1 MSRPDPDDR
10 PDDLTERYRAASA
23 QDRARPSEA
32 IRQSIFA
39 HARRVAADQTVVRTG
54 SAGTRRRAANDP
66 GWRRAIAASV
76 IVTGLA
82 TVLAWHFHARGPVR
96 GQRPDTASS
105 NVGADKRLAAAP
117 PVAGPGMA
125 SEQLPL
131 ESKASNAPAP
141 SAVTARSRQR
151 LVAQADNP
159 PPAHDEALFRA
170 HNGPPAAF
178 KPEAADVASS
188 REELASVE
196 VTAGRNA
203 DLARNAQATSSESEK
218 PISSDE
224 TAAALTAP
232 AAPATPPSTLE
243 ARRSAA
249 PGAAASDRAK
259 AQTAPPLVTAAESG
273 DLGQIELLLRSG
285 ASTEQADAR
294 GRTPLLIATL
304 RADLPMVRRL
314 LAAGARTDA
323 VDANGD
329 TPLAAARRQGPPELI
344 KLLERGTQP

>member
-23 QDRARPSEA
+23 QDPARPSDA

-39 HARRVAADQTVVRTG
+39 HARMVAAGQTVARTG
-54 SAGTRRRAANDP
+54 PPGTRGRAANDP
-66 GWRRAIAASV
+66 SWRRAIAASV

-82 TVLAWHFHARGPVR
+82 TVLAWHFHARGPVP
-96 GQRPDTASS
+96 GQRPDAASWNS
-105 NVGADKRLAAAP
+105 GADKRLAAARPAAGAGKPSEPLP
-117 PVAGPGMA
+117 P
-125 SEQLPL
+125 

-141 SAVTARSRQR
+141 NAVTAPSRQR
-151 LVAQADNP
+151 LVAQAESP
-159 PPAHDEALFRA
+159 HTPHAEAPGTAHDET
-170 HNGPPAAF
+170 AAF
-178 KPEAADVASS
+178 ASEAGSAASS
-188 REELASVE
+188 REALASVE
-196 VTAGRNA
+196 VTAERNA
-203 DLARNAQATSSESEK
+203 NLAGRVASSESESR
-218 PISSDE
+218 ITSAQ
-224 TAAALTAP
+224 AA
-232 AAPATPPSTLE
+232 AAPATPPSPLE

-259 AQTAPPLVTAAESG
+259 AQPAPPLVMAAESG
-273 DLGQIELLLRSG
+273 DLGQIEQLLRGG

-314 LAAGARTDA
+314 LAAGARADA

-344 KLLERGTQP
+344 NLLERGTQP